1 MIPCTDSSH
10 IIDCN
15 KSDSTQ
21 STPTLSANTT
31 ASTAPI
37 NVSTLVDDCGRPCG
51 LEHSLI
57 NANVTP
63 LNEDNQVS
71 INHIQLCTDSRKL
84 MLAGKYFAT
93 MISFTKRDVIS
104 DVPVRKFSKV
114 ISVFRLT
121 NFLRTFALVKYEWQ
135 NF

>member
-21 STPTLSANTT
+21 STPTLSGNNISTT
-31 ASTAPI
+31 ATTAC
-37 NVSTLVDDCGRPCG
+37 TLVDDCGRPCG

-63 LNEDNQVS
+63 LSEENPVA
-71 INHIQLCTDSRKL
+71 INHIQLCSDSRKL

-93 MISFTKRDVIS
+93 ILSFTKRDVIS
-104 DVPVRKFSKV
+104 DVPV
-114 ISVFRLT
+114 
-121 NFLRTFALVKYEWQ
+121 Q
-135 NF
+135 